1 MQYWVEKLL
10 LITGFDNY
18 ILSGKKKVAVEEPAT
33 LQVKPVEPEPAPL
46 APAPGKLRYDSCIA
60 RYTVYSVVI
69 LLSEFLLKEIK

>member
-46 APAPGKLRYDSCIA
+46 APAPGKSRYDS
-60 RYTVYSVVI
+60 
-69 LLSEFLLKEIK
+69 